1 MANSAMGM
9 LASLARDLQWKIFM
23 RQKLM
28 ALMVKLL
35 AFLEFLM
42 VFLHN
47 TFISLALYCIH
58 ATYAKRKCQDGGVA
72 DVN

>member
-1 MANSAMGM
+1 
-9 LASLARDLQWKIFM
+9 
-23 RQKLM
+23 M